1 MTLEQFI
8 EEHKMTIDKV
18 IYDVVQ
24 NSQFDIDDEERRL
37 WVLNNEGLYEFA
49 EDCGVEDL

>member
-8 EEHKMTIDKV
+8 EEYKMTIDKV

-24 NSQFDIDDEERRL
+24 NSQFDIDDEERHL
-37 WVLNNEGLYEFA
+37 WVLNDEGLYKFA
-49 EDCGVEDL
+49 EDCEVEDL